1 MKNVVIYFNK
11 EEEMGPKEIIG
22 GIYLIGDSDISDSR
36 DCSVYLLNLGELV
49 LIDTGAGPSVNKI
62 IQNIEEV
69 GFDPAR
75 ISTVIL
81 THCHIDHV
89 GGAQEFKKRFGS
101 RIVMH
106 EIDAEAV
113 ERGDSRMTAAHW
125 YGINFAPL
133 AVDVKL
139 TKEEEK
145 LTVGDQDI
153 VCLHTPGHTPGS
165 ISAYLD
171 RSGKRILFGQ
181 DIHGPFLAEFG
192 ANMSH
197 WQKSME
203 KLLALKA
210 DILCEGHFG
219 VYQPNNKVTEYIE
232 RYIEEYGE

>member
-1 MKNVVIYFNK
+1 
-11 EEEMGPKEIIG
+11 MGPKEVTEDT
-22 GIYLIGDSDISDSR
+22 YLIGGSDISDSR

-49 LIDTGAGPSVNKI
+49 LIDTGAGPSANKI
-62 IQNIEEV
+62 IQNIEKL
-69 GFDPAR
+69 GFDPER

-89 GGAQEFKKRFGS
+89 GGAQEFRKRFGS

-113 ERGDSRMTAAHW
+113 ERGDSRMTAAYW
-125 YGINFAPL
+125 YGVNFAPL
-133 AVDVKL
+133 AVDVRL

-145 LTVGDQDI
+145 LTVSDQEI

-171 RSGKRILFGQ
+171 RGGKRILFGQ

-219 VYQPNNKVTEYIE
+219 VYQPNEKVTEYIE
-232 RYIEEYGE
+232 RYVEEYGE

>member
-1 MKNVVIYFNK
+1 MVIFLSK
-11 EEEMGPKEIIG
+11 EGEMGPKEITKD
-22 GIYLIGDSDISDSR
+22 IYLIGDSDISDSR

-62 IQNIEEV
+62 IQNIEKMEL
-69 GFDPAR
+69 DPAK

-89 GGAQEFKKRFGS
+89 GGAHEFKRRFGS

-106 EIDAEAV
+106 EVDSTAV
-113 ERGDSRMTAAHW
+113 ETGDNRMTAAHW
-125 YGINFAPL
+125 YGVNFAPL
-133 AVDVKL
+133 AVDTKL
-139 TKEEEK
+139 TKEEERF
-145 LTVGDQDI
+145 TVGGQEI
-153 VCLHTPGHTPGS
+153 SCLHTPGHTPGS
-165 ISAYLD
+165 ISVYLD
-171 RSGKRILFGQ
+171 RGGKRILFGQ

-203 KLLALKA
+203 KLLELKA

-219 VYQPNNKVTEYIE
+219 VYQPNKKVTEYIE
-232 RYIEEYGE
+232 RYIEEYWE

>member
-1 MKNVVIYFNK
+1 
-11 EEEMGPKEIIG
+11 MGPKEITGDTYI
-22 GIYLIGDSDISDSR
+22 IGDSDMSDSR

-49 LIDTGAGPSVNKI
+49 LIDTGAGPSANKI
-62 IQNIEEV
+62 IQNIEKL

-113 ERGDSRMTAAHW
+113 ERGDSRMTAAYW
-125 YGINFAPL
+125 YGVNFAPL
-133 AVDVKL
+133 VVDVRL
-139 TKEEEK
+139 TKEKEK
-145 LTVGDQDI
+145 LTFRDQEI

-165 ISAYLD
+165 ISVYLD
-171 RSGKRILFGQ
+171 RGGERILFGQ

-219 VYQPNNKVTEYIE
+219 VYQPNEKVTEYIE
-232 RYIEEYGE
+232 RYMEEYGE